1 MDVSSVL
8 EKKYKMKHK
17 DVKLIILEDEPAHA
31 ELISRRLTE
40 NQNGCNISIVGSLKE
55 FEQMVDFFQPDL
67 VIADMN
73 LPDGNAFSLLN
84 GSVDSQPWPVLVMTS
99 YGDEE
104 LAVKALKSGALD
116 YIVKS
121 PETFKNIKHVINRN
135 IREWRNIKKSR
146 QAETAMRVSEK
157 KFRTLFETMEQGVI
171 YQDATGQIVEAN
183 PAAEKILGLTID
195 EMRNRTS
202 LDPRWKSI
210 HEDGSPF
217 PGDEHPAIIALKRGI
232 NVRDAVMGVYHPQ
245 KEEYKWIMV
254 NATPQFEENN
264 CVPYQVFTTFTDITE
279 LKQTQELLQ
288 KQNLELKLAKDKA
301 EESDRLKSAFMA
313 NMSHEIRTPMN
324 GILGFADLLKS
335 PNLSGESQ
343 QKYIEIIEMS
353 GRRML
358 DIINDLI
365 DISKIEAGQI
375 EVKEQTFNI
384 VELMDELL
392 DFFTPEARNRQ
403 IELKYEIKLDN
414 RIHTLTTD
422 RTKLSQ
428 IIINLIKN
436 ALKFT
441 SQDGTIEFGCGI
453 KDSEYLQFYVM
464 DNGLGIRKELQTKI
478 FDRFR
483 QGDTAK
489 AEVHEGVGLGLSICK
504 ALVEM
509 LGGEIGVES
518 EPGVGSVFYFTIP
531 YENFKNDINPAG
543 ESKNFTNNLPCVNVL
558 IAEDDQ
564 PSYILLKEIL
574 KQNNINSYHVNNGR
588 DAVSMMKE
596 HTDINLVIMDVK
608 MPVMNGIEATQEI
621 KKIKSDI
628 PIIAQSAFVN
638 EIDIKNAIEAGCSD
652 YITKPIKINELLN
665 KIAHYC
671 NFHE

>member
-1 MDVSSVL
+1 
-8 EKKYKMKHK
+8 MKHK

-40 NQNGCNISIVGSLKE
+40 NQNGCNISIVGSLRE
-55 FEQMVDFFQPDL
+55 FEQMVEFFQPDL

-73 LPDGNAFSLLN
+73 LPDGNALSLLN
-84 GSVDSQPWPVLVMTS
+84 GNVDSQPWPVLLMTS

-146 QAETAMRVSEK
+146 QAETAMRESEK
-157 KFRTLFETMEQGVI
+157 KFRTLFETMEQGVV

-195 EMRNRTS
+195 QMRNRTS
-202 LDPRWKSI
+202 LDSRWKSI

-217 PGDEHPAIIALKRGI
+217 PGEEHPAILALRKGM
-232 NVRDAVMGVYHPQ
+232 NVRGTVMGIYHPL
-245 KEEYKWIMV
+245 KEDYKWIMV

-288 KQNLELKLAKDKA
+288 KQNLELKLAKEKA

-375 EVKEQTFNI
+375 EVKEQNFNI

-392 DFFTPEARNRQ
+392 EFFTPEAKNRQ
-403 IELKYEIKLDN
+403 IELKYELKLD
-414 RIHTLTTD
+414 RIKNLKTD

-441 SQDGTIEFGCGI
+441 SAGGTIEFGCGI

-489 AEVHEGVGLGLSICK
+489 SEVHEGVGLGLSISK

-518 EPGVGSVFYFTIP
+518 EPGVGSVFYFSLP
-531 YENFKNDINPAG
+531 YEDFKSNNDLTVDSSG
-543 ESKNFTNNLPCVNVL
+543 RTNNFPCVNVL

-574 KQNNINSYHVNNGR
+574 KQNNINSYHVNNGK
-588 DAVSMMKE
+588 DAVNMMKE
-596 HTDINLVIMDVK
+596 HADINLVIMDVK
-608 MPVMNGIEATQEI
+608 MPIMNGIEATQEI
-621 KKIKSDI
+621 KKIKSDV

-638 EIDIKNAIEAGCSD
+638 ETDIKNAIEAGCND
-652 YITKPIKINELLN
+652 YITKPIKINELLH

-671 NFHE
+671 NFQE

>member
-1 MDVSSVL
+1 M
-8 EKKYKMKHK
+8 KYRE
-17 DVKLIILEDEPAHA
+17 VKLIILEDEPAHA
-31 ELISRRLTE
+31 ELISRRLSE
-40 NQNGCNISIVGSLKE
+40 PQNGCNVTVVGSLRE
-55 FEQMVDFFQPDL
+55 FEQVISFIQPDL

-73 LPDGNAFSLLN
+73 LPDGNALSLLN
-84 GSVDSQPWPVLVMTS
+84 GSVDSQPWPVLLMTS

-121 PETFKNIKHVINRN
+121 PETFKNIRHVINRN
-135 IREWRNIKKSR
+135 IREWRSIKKSR
-146 QAETAMRVSEK
+146 QAETALRESEK
-157 KFRTLFETMEQGVI
+157 KFRTLFETMEQGVV
-171 YQDATGQIVEAN
+171 YQNHRGEIIELN
-183 PAAEKILGLTID
+183 PAAEKILGMNTEQLK
-195 EMRNRTS
+195 NRTS
-202 LDPRWKSI
+202 ADPRWKSI
-210 HEDGSPF
+210 HEDGTNF
-217 PGDEHPAIIALKRGI
+217 PGEEHPATVALVTGQ
-232 NVRDAVMGVYHPQ
+232 NVNDVVMGIFHP
-245 KEEYKWIMV
+245 KVNDYRWIIV
-254 NATPQFEENN
+254 SATPQFHENEPK
-264 CVPYQVFTTFTDITE
+264 PYQVFTTFTDITE
-279 LKQTQELLQ
+279 LKQIQEALQ
-288 KQNLELKLAKDKA
+288 VQNLELKAAKEKA

-365 DISKIEAGQI
+365 DISKIESGQV
-375 EVKEQTFNI
+375 EVKKQLFSIT
-384 VELMDELL
+384 ELMDELL
-392 DFFTPEARNRQ
+392 EFFTPEARNRGINLDYVIRLQ
-403 IELKYEIKLDN
+403 GHSANIE
-414 RIHTLTTD
+414 TD

-441 SQDGTIEFGCGI
+441 SRNGSIEFGCSVLN
-453 KDSEYLQFYVM
+453 DQYLNFYVK
-464 DNGLGIRKELQTKI
+464 DNGMGIRKELQRKI

-483 QGDTAK
+483 QGDTSNL
-489 AEVHEGVGLGLSICK
+489 EIHEGVGLGLSITK

-509 LGGEIGVES
+509 LGGEIGLES
-518 EPGVGSVFYFTIP
+518 EPEKGSIFFFTLP
-531 YENFKNDINPAG
+531 YRTDEDVKPGIKTDPSYTSGPI
-543 ESKNFTNNLPCVNVL
+543 PCVNVL

-564 PSYILLKEIL
+564 PSYMLLKEIL
-574 KQNNINSYHVNNGR
+574 RQNNINSYHVNNGKE
-588 DAVSMMKE
+588 AVNMMKT
-596 HTDINLVIMDVK
+596 HHDINLVIMDVK

-638 EIDIKNAIEAGCSD
+638 ENDIKSAIDAGCSD
-652 YITKPIKINELLN
+652 YITKPIRITELLN

-671 NFHE
+671 NF

>member
-1 MDVSSVL
+1 
-8 EKKYKMKHK
+8 MKHK

-40 NQNGCNISIVGSLKE
+40 NQNGCNISIVGSLRE
-55 FEQMVDFFQPDL
+55 FEQIVDFFQPDL

-73 LPDGNAFSLLN
+73 LPDGNALSLLN
-84 GSVDSQPWPVLVMTS
+84 GNADSQPWPVLLMTS

-146 QAETAMRVSEK
+146 LAEKAMRESEK
-157 KFRTLFETMEQGVI
+157 KFRTLFETMQQGVV
-171 YQDATGQIVEAN
+171 YQDSTGQIVEAN
-183 PAAEKILGLTID
+183 PAAEKILGLSID
-195 EMRNRTS
+195 QMRNRTS
-202 LDPRWKSI
+202 MDPRWKAV

-217 PGDEHPAIIALKRGI
+217 PGEDHPANIALRKGI
-232 NVRDAVMGVYHPQ
+232 NVKDVVMGIYHPSLDD
-245 KEEYKWIMV
+245 YRWIIV
-254 NATPQFEENN
+254 NAIPQLHEDN

-384 VELMDELL
+384 IELMDELL
-392 DFFTPEARNRQ
+392 EFFTPEARNRQ
-403 IELKYEIKLDN
+403 VELKYELKLNQIKNLK
-414 RIHTLTTD
+414 TD

-441 SQDGTIEFGCGI
+441 SAGGAIEFGCGV
-453 KDSEYLQFYVM
+453 KDGEYLQFYVM

-489 AEVHEGVGLGLSICK
+489 AEVHEGVGLGLSISK

-518 EPGVGSVFYFTIP
+518 EPGIGSVFYFTLP
-531 YENFKNDINPAG
+531 YEDFRSHSNSTSEDVGVTK
-543 ESKNFTNNLPCVNVL
+543 NLPCVNVL
-558 IAEDDQ
+558 IAEDDH

-574 KQNNINSYHVNNGR
+574 KQNNINSYHVNNGK
-588 DAVSMMKE
+588 DAVNMLKE
-596 HTDINLVIMDVK
+596 HEDINLVIMDVK

-638 EIDIKNAIEAGCSD
+638 ESDIKNAIEAGCND
-652 YITKPIKINELLN
+652 YITKPIKINELLH

-671 NFHE
+671 NFQE